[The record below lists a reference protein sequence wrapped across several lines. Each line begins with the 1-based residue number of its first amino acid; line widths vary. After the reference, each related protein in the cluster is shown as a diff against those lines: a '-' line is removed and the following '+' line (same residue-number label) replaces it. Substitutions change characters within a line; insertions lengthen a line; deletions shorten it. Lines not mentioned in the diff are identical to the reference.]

1 MCNNRVLLRLG
12 DEPTIHKLKNS
23 VGGVPEGL
31 WGRLK
36 NLPTGQAIVS
46 AHGIEPAQV
55 VGLEP
60 GTCKL
65 RMVD

>member
-1 MCNNRVLLRLG
+1 V
-12 DEPTIHKLKNS
+12 KQS

-31 WGRLK
+31 WSRLK

-46 AHGIEPAQV
+46 AHGIDPAMIV
-55 VGLEP
+55 ALEP
-60 GTCKL
+60 GRCKL